1 MTTASAYRLLGA
13 SPEDSDS
20 TLKRKYRRCIR
31 ENHPDADPEHEED
44 ARRRAQWIN
53 EAYALLSKERK
64 KAGGSSASR
73 KTSGPRTNSASAAQ
87 GCPDSAPRPFAAPR
101 NPAAFCARTVYPRW
115 DDYMDFAGAPARE
128 TVTGRFCWD
137 PSLETFAMFAMSVH
151 RQCLELLGQDYLER
165 SPIYGQTA
173 EQNDTIRLRLFHL
186 LMQEFIRPWACLR
199 KLADELPDVDADP
212 ALPDCYHLPAELAVR
227 GSQLIHR
234 ALDKVSEGDE
244 LLPAVQGERIHIRA
258 AGGIDLGHITFA
270 DDPLYY
276 VALPLLADG
285 GASCRVTVRRK
296 IIRRDVLPYRADLR
310 LDLCFYHPDMRA
322 ANRPARRN
330 LEIASLLRQTTQAET
345 E

>member
-44 ARRRAQWIN
+44 ARRRAQRIN

-87 GCPDSAPRPFAAPR
+87 GRPDSAPRPFAAPR

-165 SPIYGQTA
+165 SPVYGQTA

-212 ALPDCYHLPAELAVR
+212 ALPPSA
-227 GSQLIHR
+227 
-234 ALDKVSEGDE
+234 
-244 LLPAVQGERIHIRA
+244 
-258 AGGIDLGHITFA
+258 
-270 DDPLYY
+270 
-276 VALPLLADG
+276 
-285 GASCRVTVRRK
+285 GAS
-296 IIRRDVLPYRADLR
+296 
-310 LDLCFYHPDMRA
+310 
-322 ANRPARRN
+322 
-330 LEIASLLRQTTQAET
+330 
-345 E
+345 

>member
-13 SPEDSDS
+13 SPEESDS

-44 ARRRAQWIN
+44 ARRRAQRIN
-53 EAYALLSKERK
+53 EAYALLSRERK
-64 KAGGSSASR
+64 KAGGSPASR
-73 KTSGPRTNSASAAQ
+73 RRTSSPRTSST
-87 GCPDSAPRPFAAPR
+87 SAAPR

-115 DDYMDFAGAPARE
+115 NDYMDFAGAPTRE

-151 RQCLELLGQDYLER
+151 RQCLELLGQDYLGR
-165 SPIYGQTA
+165 SPAYGQAA

-186 LMQEFIRPWACLR
+186 LMQEYIQPWYCLQ

-234 ALDKVSEGDE
+234 ALDTVGTGDE
-244 LLPAVQGERIHIRA
+244 LLPSVQGERIHILT
-258 AGGIDLGHITFA
+258 AGGIDLGHIAFA

-276 VALPLLADG
+276 IALPLLANG
-285 GASCRVTVRRK
+285 GASCRVTIRRK
-296 IIRRDVLPYRADLR
+296 TIRRDVLPYRADLR
-310 LDLCFYHPDMRA
+310 LDLCFYHPDMKA
-322 ANRPARRN
+322 ANQPAMRN
-330 LEIASLLRQTTQAET
+330 LEIASLLRQTEQAGT
-345 E
+345 R